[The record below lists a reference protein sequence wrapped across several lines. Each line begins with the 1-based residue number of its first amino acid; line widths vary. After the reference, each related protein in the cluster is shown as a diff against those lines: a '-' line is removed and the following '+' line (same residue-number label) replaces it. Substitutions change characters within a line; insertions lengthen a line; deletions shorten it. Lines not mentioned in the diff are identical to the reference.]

1 MNDPKSMNEIIMRR
15 ASLNDSLTAN
25 LVNKQYV
32 VSNDFNQRLIPYQ
45 YIL

>member
-15 ASLNDSLTAN
+15 ASLNDSLMAN

>member
-1 MNDPKSMNEIIMRR
+1 MRR
-15 ASLNDSLTAN
+15 ASLNDSLMAN